1 MRLEDDQIEALRRWG
16 QALRDAGD
24 EEHAPAGR
32 AILMLLEEVE
42 RLRLELAADTGDAL
56 ASTLRGRL
64 QQAARH
70 ESSSLPEDRQESAE
84 GTGSGPRVDRATSS
98 PEAWIEALRQRE

>member
-1 MRLEDDQIEALRRWG
+1 MRLEDDRIEALRRWG

-42 RLRLELAADTGDAL
+42 RLRLELACTPRERPGRDEPASDGDAVDTGEAL
-56 ASTLRGRL
+56 APTLRERV
-64 QQAARH
+64 QRAARRG
-70 ESSSLPEDRQESAE
+70 SSSSREEDDAA
-84 GTGSGPRVDRATSS
+84 GSS
-98 PEAWIEALRQRE
+98 PEAWIEG